1 MNRKTR
7 RYFLKGK
14 EATQLLNQFSD
25 KVKIDIKQLVGSKP
39 NIELTE
45 THIATIYSINN
56 RPLLALID
64 GSLSPT
70 LLFEEALRL
79 IPKIVVNM
87 GAVPHICGGADV
99 MAPGIVRIEKEF
111 STNDYV
117 VITDERHNK
126 AIAIAIAL
134 TDSKTAQNLK
144 QGKIAKNIH
153 YVGDKLWS
161 QIKKI

>member
-7 RYFLKGK
+7 RYFLKDK

-25 KVKIDIKQLVGSKP
+25 KVRIDIKQLLGSKT

-45 THIATIYSINN
+45 THTATIYSINN

-87 GAVPHICGGADV
+87 GAVPHICNGADV

-126 AIAIAIAL
+126 PIAITIAL
-134 TDSKTAQNLK
+134 TDSKTARNLK
-144 QGKIAKNIH
+144 QGKIAKNTH